1 MKKGTKAVIVAV
13 IVAGAAALA
22 LWGWR
27 SGALIS
33 GTWYVRVDSRAMTEK
48 HGRDGVV
55 DFSGS
60 EPYQYELPAA
70 NADGLRTTVHF
81 GAAKQLSNGAY
92 LKLEVQPVRG
102 VVSWEEVAES
112 ALPPKVRT
120 VLA

>member
-1 MKKGTKAVIVAV
+1 MQSRKKAVIVAV
-13 IVAGAAALA
+13 IVAAAALA

-27 SGALIS
+27 SGPLTWGA
-33 GTWYVRVDSRAMTEK
+33 WYVRVDSQAMTEK

-60 EPYQYELPAA
+60 EPYQYELPAV

-81 GAAKQLSNGAY
+81 GAAKQLRNGAY

-102 VVSWEEVAES
+102 VVSWEEVAEG
-112 ALPPKVRT
+112 ALPPAVRAA
-120 VLA
+120 LA